1 MSRKKNAFTNQ
12 TQKKQVVQNI
22 GREITFTLTLTASR
36 VNPYIPAIETRC
48 NAQNTFKYPDSL
60 LIQMLVAFMFTL

>member
-12 TQKKQVVQNI
+12 TQKKTSIEQNI

-36 VNPYIPAIETRC
+36 VNPYIPAIGTVG
-48 NAQNTFKYPDSL
+48 ATFRTL
-60 LIQMLVAFMFTL
+60 LNIQIHF